1 MKVVIIG
8 PGALG
13 CLLASTL
20 SLRSKTATPLDI
32 WILDHNP
39 ERVRQLAENGLTL
52 EEDGREF
59 HCRISATV
67 DPGEIGQADVIFLCV
82 KSLDVADG
90 LRAAKIIAGGDTLL
104 ITLQNGIG
112 HLEILQAHKEPPMIA
127 PGVTAQGANLVDTG
141 HVRHAGNGITRLGL
155 LHNSTGRQAVL
166 LQEACNLLNSASLET
181 TIVEN
186 IIDFVWAKLLVNVGI
201 NGLTAIHN
209 CPNGALLESVATR
222 KQLSDAVREAEI
234 VARARSIQI
243 LADPVAVTLEVCKQT
258 GANISSMLQDVRSG
272 RPTEIDS
279 INGAIVK
286 AAKELHIPVP
296 VNEELV
302 SRVKEIEK
310 NYSIE

>member
-20 SLRSKTATPLDI
+20 SLRSNTATPPDI
-32 WILDHNP
+32 WILDHKP
-39 ERVRQLAENGLTL
+39 ERVRQLVENGLTM

-59 HCRISATV
+59 YCRVNATV

-90 LRAAKIIAGGDTLL
+90 LRAAKTIAGGDTLL

-112 HLEILQAHKEPPMIA
+112 HLEILQTHKEPPMIA
-127 PGVTAQGANLVDTG
+127 LGVTAQGANLVDTG

-155 LHNSTGRQAVL
+155 LNSTGRQAVL
-166 LQEACNLLNSASLET
+166 LQEVCDLLSGATIET
-181 TIVEN
+181 SIVEN
-186 IIDFVWAKLLVNVGI
+186 IIDFVWAKLLVNAGI
-201 NGLTAIHN
+201 NALTAIHN
-209 CPNGALLESVATR
+209 CPNGALLESAATR
-222 KQLSDAVREAEI
+222 KQLSDAVREAET
-234 VARARSIQI
+234 VARARSIQVPS
-243 LADPVAVTLEVCKQT
+243 DPVAITLEVCKQT

-279 INGAIVK
+279 INGAIVQ
-286 AAKELHIPVP
+286 AANELHIPVP